1 MRRLRVKT
9 EDLMENARRKWCH
22 DLSRSAGT
30 HREVLGKK
38 LKQGFKTSIMGE
50 KAAIYL
56 TYAITYLQEA
66 VQRST

>member
-1 MRRLRVKT
+1 MV
-9 EDLMENARRKWCH
+9 
-22 DLSRSAGT
+22 SQSAGT
-30 HREVLGKK
+30 HRKALGKK
-38 LKQGFKTSIMGE
+38 LKQGFKTWIMRD